1 MADAIGRAEFYH
13 ITTRG
18 NGRQIL
24 FERDDDRHAILRML
38 ERQLNRTRVT
48 VLAWCLMDNHIHLLL
63 RDPHDELVSFMQGL
77 LTSYARYF
85 NGRTG
90 HVGHV
95 FQNRFGRSPISDMKY
110 LLTAVRYIH
119 LNPETAGIAVRDKYR
134 WSSFGE
140 YAGTRRLGI
149 TDTSVVIQEL
159 GSQAGFLEWS
169 LNSQLDDEPWPALD
183 RIRWRRGEELRAAA
197 AALREMGVNSPQQV
211 KRLKGTGRKRA
222 LMALSRCGLSIRQIE
237 RVTGI
242 GKSSIARAL
251 ASIR

>member
-1 MADAIGRAEFYH
+1 MADAIDRAEFYH
-13 ITTRG
+13 VTTRG

-63 RDPHDELVSFMQGL
+63 RDPHDELASFMQGL

-95 FQNRFGRSPISDMKY
+95 FQSRFGRAPITDVRY
-110 LLTAVRYIH
+110 LLTVVRYIH
-119 LNPETAGIAVRDKYR
+119 LNPETAGIAARDKYR

-140 YAGTRRLGI
+140 YAGRPGI
-149 TDTSVVIQEL
+149 TDTSIVIQEL
-159 GSQAGFLEWS
+159 GSGKSFLEWALEDQPDGES
-169 LNSQLDDEPWPALD
+169 HPSLD
-183 RIRWRRGEELRAAA
+183 RIRWRRGEELRAAS
-197 AALREMGVNSPQQV
+197 AALREMGVHSPQQV
-211 KRLKGTGRKRA
+211 KRLKGMGRKQA